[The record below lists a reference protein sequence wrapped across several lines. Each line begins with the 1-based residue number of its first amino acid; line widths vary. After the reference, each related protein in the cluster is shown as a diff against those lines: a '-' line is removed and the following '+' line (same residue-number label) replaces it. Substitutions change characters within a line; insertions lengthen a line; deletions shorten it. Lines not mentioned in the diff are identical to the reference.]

1 MQLNGN
7 YGDEMMKTHFDLIVI
22 GGGISGTLCAVSAA
36 REGLDV
42 LLVEETG
49 CLGGALTSSGTG
61 PMMTFHAGDKQVVRG
76 ITDELIARL
85 KSKELSVG
93 HIPDS
98 TGYTYTVTPFDA
110 EGMKHELELMAVEAS
125 VTILFHTVLASTL
138 VEKGRVKSVTL
149 LSCGEQFTV
158 DAPLFV
164 DASGDADLLVQAGVP
179 VMLGRES
186 DHATQPMTTNFRLS
200 GVDIALIRKMM
211 DDDVSIFPFLKNHP
225 GREKTALRLSC
236 SGFQE
241 IMKKGIRDGK
251 ITFDRD
257 IVLFFENN
265 TPNEVIVNMTRVTG
279 LSPVDPVELSRA
291 EIEGRRQVWELYKF
305 LKENI
310 PGFSDA
316 VLISTGPS
324 VGIRSSRSMV
334 GVYTITAEDILSE
347 RVFDDRIAAYGYPID
362 IHSPDGTET
371 ESVFLRDG
379 GMYTI
384 PYRILINRTV
394 ENVMAAGRLVS
405 ASFEAQ
411 ASLRTSPCC
420 GALGEACGIA
430 ASIAVKSGKSPCDI
444 DVGALQKRLV
454 ECGAYIADEL

>member
-1 MQLNGN
+1 
-7 YGDEMMKTHFDLIVI
+7 
-22 GGGISGTLCAVSAA
+22 
-36 REGLDV
+36 
-42 LLVEETG
+42 
-49 CLGGALTSSGTG
+49 
-61 PMMTFHAGDKQVVRG
+61 
-76 ITDELIARL
+76 
-85 KSKELSVG
+85 
-93 HIPDS
+93 
-98 TGYTYTVTPFDA
+98 
-110 EGMKHELELMAVEAS
+110 
-125 VTILFHTVLASTL
+125 
-138 VEKGRVKSVTL
+138 
-149 LSCGEQFTV
+149 
-158 DAPLFV
+158 
-164 DASGDADLLVQAGVP
+164 
-179 VMLGRES
+179 
-186 DHATQPMTTNFRLS
+186 
-200 GVDIALIRKMM
+200 
-211 DDDVSIFPFLKNHP
+211 
-225 GREKTALRLSC
+225 
-236 SGFQE
+236 
-241 IMKKGIRDGK
+241 MKKGIRDGK

-291 EIEGRRQVWELYKF
+291 ETEGRRQVWELYKF

-310 PGFSDA
+310 PGFSNA

-371 ESVFLRDG
+371 KSVFLRDG

-430 ASIAVKSGKSPCDI
+430 AAIAVKSGKSPCDI
-444 DVGALQKRLV
+444 DVRALQKRLV